1 MTEILNAIMGRPDY
15 QEIKHIPM
23 GAIPAGSG
31 NSLTGDIFSKSNLK
45 IHFHNAIYVIIKAKS
60 IDIGVVRCELM

>member
-31 NSLTGDIFSKSNLK
+31 NALVGDVYEKSCLK
-45 IHFHNAIYVIIKAKS
+45 VHFHNAIYVIIKQQS
-60 IDIGVVRCELM
+60 ININVLKYEL